1 LSALTVV
8 SVLSILWTADSMG
21 PETNSSF
28 SSQMQG
34 RLFQDEEGTVRT
46 LGSRTLIW
54 KFAGD
59 LLTDDYRW
67 VLGFGTGGVDQ
78 ALGSFFEL
86 GWYALG
92 ADGIRRLHSHSSFI
106 EWALMFGLAG
116 ATIPIWLA
124 IRVIATGWRMD
135 HRENSA
141 QRTSLISFAIL
152 FSFGGVIN
160 TEVFWIAFGTL
171 LWAMLSHRPPAT
183 LPANLSRFDGARFYF
198 THEPSYPNL
207 GLVRPTP

>member
-8 SVLSILWTADSMG
+8 SALSILWAADSMG
-21 PETNSSF
+21 PDTNSF

-34 RLFQDEEGTVRT
+34 RLFQDQEGTVRT

-59 LLTDDYRW
+59 LLTNDYRW

-86 GWYALG
+86 GWYSLG
-92 ADGIRRLHSHSSFI
+92 ADGVRRLHSHSTFI

-116 ATIPIWLA
+116 AMIPIWLA
-124 IRVIATGWRMD
+124 MRVIVTGWRMD
-135 HRENSA
+135 NRENSA

-160 TEVFWIAFGTL
+160 TEVFWVAFGTL
-171 LWAMLSHRPPAT
+171 LWAMLSYRPPAT
-183 LPANLSRFDGARFYF
+183 VRLNPHQVSAARFG
-198 THEPSYPNL
+198 SYA
-207 GLVRPTP
+207 